1 MAASDVRVASPA
13 TGTGG
18 ILAAPSTT
26 ATLPTDTAA
35 TIPAP
40 FVKGGYVGEDGL
52 TMTVARTSEK
62 IRAWGGDAVRT
73 VQTEHDVTFAWQFL
87 ETNEFTAAAVFHED
101 NVTATPA
108 SASAGTL
115 LAIKVDGKPLPPRA
129 WVFDMVDGDA
139 KIRVVVPNGQITE
152 VGDTTF
158 VHTNAT
164 GYEVTLEA
172 LPDEDGVKAF
182 IYTDDG
188 VTTA

>member
-1 MAASDVRVASPA
+1 MAARDVLVASPL

-18 ILAAPSTT
+18 ILAGPLGT
-26 ATLPTDTAA
+26 AVPTDA
-35 TIPAP
+35 TVSLNSALAP
-40 FVKGGYVGEDGL
+40 RGYVGEDGL
-52 TMTVARTSEK
+52 SMTTNRSTEK

-115 LAIKVDGKPLPPRA
+115 LAIKVDGKPLPTRA

-172 LPDEDGVKAF
+172 LPDEDGVKCY